1 MIAARA
7 YKGRKVAV
15 FGLGGSGLSTAR
27 ALVAGGADVMAW
39 DDSTTQC
46 QLARDAGVPVVDLR
60 EVSLDG
66 CAVLVLAPGVPLTH
80 PEPHDI
86 VKKAAAAGVPVL
98 GDVELF
104 QHEVRTIMPDAQ
116 IVAITG
122 TNGKSTTTA
131 LVAHM
136 VNAIGRRA
144 EMGGNIGKPVF
155 DLEPPRRDTIYVIEV
170 SSYQIDLA
178 PTLRPN
184 IGVLLNVT
192 PDHIDRHGT
201 LENYA
206 GIKGRLF
213 RHQSKDDTA
222 IVGVDDQLSADICT
236 SICGRRETKLVPV
249 SVQKTLGRGSYVIDG
264 VLYDSRSGKTDRVGD
279 LRELKRLAGA
289 HNWQNAAAAYS
300 VGRTLGFAPE
310 KILASFRTFPGLAHR
325 MEIVAEAANILFVND
340 SKATNAEAAAKALD
354 AYQDVFWIAGG
365 VPKAGGIA
373 SLEPWFGNI
382 AQAYLIGEAADA
394 FAATLDGHVPASKAG
409 TLDAAIAEATA
420 HAMMAT
426 KEGRHPV
433 VLLSPACAS
442 FDQFKNFEAR
452 GDAFRTMVQAAV
464 RSLPRGGAAA

>member
-7 YKGRKVAV
+7 YKDRKVAV

-27 ALVAGGADVMAW
+27 ALVAGGAKVMAW
-39 DDSTTQC
+39 DDSETQC
-46 QLARDAGVPVVDLR
+46 QLARDAGVPIVDLR
-60 EVSLDG
+60 ETGLEG

-80 PEPHDI
+80 PAPHEI
-86 VKKAAAAGVPVL
+86 VKQAAAAGVPVL

-104 QHEVRTIMPDAQ
+104 QHEVRSLMPDTQ
-116 IVAITG
+116 VVAITG

-131 LVAHM
+131 LVSHM
-136 VNAIGRRA
+136 VNALGRRA

-184 IGVLLNVT
+184 VGVLLNVT

-206 GIKGRLF
+206 AIKGRLF
-213 RHQSKDDTA
+213 RHQGKDDTA

-236 SICGRRETKLVPV
+236 SICGRRESVLVPV

-279 LRELKRLAGA
+279 LRDLKRLAGA

-300 VGRTLGFAPE
+300 VGRALGFAPE
-310 KILASFRTFPGLAHR
+310 KILSAFRTFPGLAHR

-354 AYQDVFWIAGG
+354 AYDDVFWIAGG
-365 VPKAGGIA
+365 VAKAGGIS
-373 SLEPWFGNI
+373 SLVPWFERV
-382 AQAYLIGEAADA
+382 AHSYLIGEAAAA
-394 FAATLDGHVPASKAG
+394 FSETLKGHVPVSLSAS
-409 TLDAAIAEATA
+409 LDNAIAEATA
-420 HAMMAT
+420 HAMAAA
-426 KEGRHPV
+426 KEGRRPV

-464 RSLPRGGAAA
+464 KSLPKGGAAA

>member
-1 MIAARA
+1 VIAARA
-7 YKGRKVAV
+7 YKDRKVAV

-27 ALVAGGADVMAW
+27 ALVAGEAHVMAW
-39 DDSTTQC
+39 DDSEAQR
-46 QLARDAGVPVVDLR
+46 QLARAAGVPVVDLL
-60 EVSLDG
+60 ETSLDG
-66 CAVLVLAPGVPLTH
+66 CAALVLAPGVPLTH
-80 PEPHDI
+80 PEPHAI

-104 QHEVRTIMPDAQ
+104 QHEVRSIMPDAQ

-131 LVAHM
+131 LIAHM
-136 VNAIGRRA
+136 VNAVGRHA

-155 DLEPPRRDTIYVIEV
+155 DLDPPRRDTIYVVEV

-206 GIKGRLF
+206 AIKGRLF
-213 RHQSKDDTA
+213 RHQGKDDTA
-222 IVGVDDQLSADICT
+222 VIGVDDQLSADICT
-236 SICGRRETKLVPV
+236 SVCGRREAKLVPV
-249 SVQKTLGRGSYVIDG
+249 SVQKTLGRGTYVIDG
-264 VLYDSRSGKTDRVGD
+264 VLYDSRSGKTDRVGE

-300 VGRTLGFAPE
+300 VGRELGFPAE
-310 KILASFRTFPGLAHR
+310 KILAAFKTFPGLAHR
-325 MEIVAEAANILFVND
+325 MEIVAEAADILFVND

-354 AYQDVFWIAGG
+354 AYEDVFWIAGG
-365 VPKAGGIA
+365 VAKAGGIR
-373 SLEPWFGNI
+373 SLEPWFGHV
-382 AQAYLIGEAADA
+382 AHGYLIGEAADA
-394 FAATLDGHVPASKAG
+394 FAETLTNHLPFSKSD
-409 TLDAAIAEATA
+409 TLDAAIAEATT
-420 HAMMAT
+420 HAVAAARA
-426 KEGRHPV
+426 GRKPV

-464 RSLPRGGAAA
+464 KALPRGGAAA